1 MSVISFI
8 KKLIFGEKEPERFID
23 SVRFESMNRSS
34 QRFESMRIDANRTE
48 SMNRSIETPTIS
60 SQEQP
65 KSTISIEKE
74 SLQLGVAAGYISR
87 SLYSIEDSLARI
99 ETLMPS
105 KEWISLNLTP
115 KLEEIQQTILNLRD
129 VLSSHEK
136 NEEKRFEAL
145 LEAITKLKTTAPS
158 LPEPAKTEILST
170 VKTLKSAALSP
181 KMQQILEILKE
192 RREISYNELA
202 EKLGITTDGLRGLL
216 SRMVRV
222 CDEIER
228 FERENK
234 GWVRLKAIQNDLNRN
249 ESINQPSES
258 EIKSIS
264 QEYKGEKDLTDL
276 P

>member
-1 MSVISFI
+1 
-8 KKLIFGEKEPERFID
+8 
-23 SVRFESMNRSS
+23 
-34 QRFESMRIDANRTE
+34 MRIDANRNE
-48 SMNRSIETPTIS
+48 SMNRSIETSIIP

-115 KLEEIQQTILNLRD
+115 KLEEIQQTVLNLRD
-129 VLSSHEK
+129 VLSSHER
-136 NEEKRFEAL
+136 NEEKRFEIL
-145 LEAITKLKTTAPS
+145 LEAITKLKTTASS
-158 LPEPAKTEILST
+158 LPEPVKTEILST

-192 RREISYNELA
+192 RKEISYNELA

-216 SRMVRV
+216 SRMIKV

-228 FERENK
+228 FERDNK
-234 GWVRLKAIQNDLNRN
+234 GWVRLKAIQYDLNRN
-249 ESINQPSES
+249 ESMNQPSES
-258 EIKSIS
+258 EIKSMS
-264 QEYKGEKDLTDL
+264 QEYKGERELTDL

>member
-8 KKLIFGEKEPERFID
+8 KKILFREKRPERVND
-23 SVRFESMNRSS
+23 SQRFESMNRSS
-34 QRFESMRIDANRTE
+34 QQFESMQIDVNRTE

-60 SQEQP
+60 SQEQL

-115 KLEEIQQTILNLRD
+115 KLEEIQKTIFNLRD
-129 VLSSHEK
+129 VLIGHEK
-136 NEEKRFEAL
+136 NEEKRFEVL
-145 LEAITKLKTTAPS
+145 LEAITKLKTTASS
-158 LPEPAKTEILST
+158 LPEPTKTEILST

-192 RREISYNELA
+192 RKEISYNELA
-202 EKLGITTDGLRGLL
+202 EKIGITTDGLRGLL
-216 SRMVRV
+216 SRMVKV

-228 FERENK
+228 LKERI
-234 GWVRLKAIQNDLNRN
+234 KA
-249 ESINQPSES
+249 
-258 EIKSIS
+258 
-264 QEYKGEKDLTDL
+264 G
-276 P
+276 

>member
-8 KKLIFGEKEPERFID
+8 KKLIFGEKQPERFND
-23 SVRFESMNRSS
+23 SQRFESMNRSS
-34 QRFESMRIDANRTE
+34 QRFESMRIDANRNE
-48 SMNRSIETPTIS
+48 SMNRSIETSIIP

-129 VLSSHEK
+129 VLSSHER
-136 NEEKRFEAL
+136 NEEKRFEIL
-145 LEAITKLKTTAPS
+145 LEAITKLKTTASS
-158 LPEPAKTEILST
+158 LPEPVKTEILST

-192 RREISYNELA
+192 RKEISYNELA

-216 SRMVRV
+216 SRMVKV

-228 FERENK
+228 FERDNK
-234 GWVRLKAIQNDLNRN
+234 GWIRLKAIQSDLNRN

-264 QEYKGEKDLTDL
+264 QEYKGEKELTDL